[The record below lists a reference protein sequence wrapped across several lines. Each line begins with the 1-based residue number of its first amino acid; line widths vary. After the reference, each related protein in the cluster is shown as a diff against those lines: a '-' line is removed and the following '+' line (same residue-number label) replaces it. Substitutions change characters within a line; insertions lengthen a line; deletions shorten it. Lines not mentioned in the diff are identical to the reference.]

1 MSASLSSNGDNFIFN
16 LPSDFIPKV
25 LEDRYKIHLNNFR
38 KPYATVIDYI
48 NSCIKDINL
57 PGMNAPTVEQKEF
70 YGKARNFRGSASP
83 YDIYTRDFNI
93 TFTSVDFHVNYF
105 IISDAFQYHYQKAG
119 KPFVEPFTITVLD
132 FERREHFKIYVK
144 EILIKSLSDIRMANN
159 DKGVDEKD
167 FTLSLS
173 FNYIDME
180 YMPRYGEGTT
190 DGTKIEDYSNQLKK
204 NDNT

>member
-38 KPYATVIDYI
+38 KPYATVIEYI

-70 YGKARNFRGSASP
+70 Y
-83 YDIYTRDFNI
+83 
-93 TFTSVDFHVNYF
+93 
-105 IISDAFQYHYQKAG
+105 
-119 KPFVEPFTITVLD
+119 
-132 FERREHFKIYVK
+132 
-144 EILIKSLSDIRMANN
+144 